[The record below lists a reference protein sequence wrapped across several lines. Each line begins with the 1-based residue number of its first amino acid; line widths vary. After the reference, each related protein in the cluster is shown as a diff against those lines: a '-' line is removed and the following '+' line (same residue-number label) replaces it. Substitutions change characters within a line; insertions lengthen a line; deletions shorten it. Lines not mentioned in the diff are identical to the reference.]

1 MKGRV
6 AEATEAIDDD
16 LGDDFR
22 CNLPSGF
29 IAKLGPNACPYEDW
43 RRPACSGG
51 GRAVTWSAPIAPM
64 LRARQQFGCAAVPP
78 DVSGGVKSA
87 PHVLVCGGFSEE
99 SERIDGAFELG
110 EHPGETIAHCE
121 IYYPCSNHWH
131 TFVSH
136 DEKS

>member
-1 MKGRV
+1 M
-6 AEATEAIDDD
+6 EAPDDVV
-16 LGDDFR
+16 LRNDFR

-29 IAKLGPNACPYEDW
+29 IAKVSDNWG
-43 RRPACSGG
+43 RPACSGG
-51 GRAVTWSAPIAPM
+51 GRDVTWSAPIAPM

-78 DVSGGVKSA
+78 DVSGGVCSA